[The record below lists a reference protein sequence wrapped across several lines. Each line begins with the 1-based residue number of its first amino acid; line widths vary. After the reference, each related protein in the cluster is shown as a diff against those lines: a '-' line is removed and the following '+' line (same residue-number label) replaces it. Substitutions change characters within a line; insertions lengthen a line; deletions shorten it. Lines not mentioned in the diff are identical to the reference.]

1 MDDCC
6 LTVPYNIIHIRPGEL
21 PIVYKRCEEL
31 GHGGFAKVFRAVNKN
46 TGEEVAIKVTS
57 REKLK
62 KPKAEQKHKSEVAI
76 QMSLHHPNIV
86 KAYDFFTDQFFTYL
100 VLELCPGG
108 SLKSLVR
115 QKKQLPEIETIKYLI
130 DILNGLCYLHDN
142 RIIHRDLKLDNFLID
157 KEGNVKIAD
166 FGLSTKLSYDD
177 ERKHSVCG
185 TPNYISPELLLDA
198 KKGISYEV
206 DIWAVGVA
214 TYGMLTGV
222 LPFQTKHTKDTYER
236 IKRCSYSFPPNCDLT
251 PGAKSFIQS
260 VLQLDPEMRPTA
272 LELQYCHWIQSR
284 KMQAKR
290 LALNNNNS
298 ISTSVLPSTTLNSLK
313 PRDALPFK
321 RDELRS
327 VSRSGSIKPLS
338 QNQNSSFKSSNINNS
353 SFKSSNL
360 NSSIKQ
366 STTNIS
372 TNRPVKINFASN
384 LQNKK
389 TAPKIPNP
397 IISKQ
402 QAELDKIKQ
411 AIATTRLNNELLK
424 QDLLGRSKNNEN
436 AESNIS
442 QKNTSKDTIKP
453 PVSQNQNQVKQS
465 SIATTKKTEI
475 YYVFD
480 SKKPL
485 TENNNTGTRASSNQ
499 KDRSIN
505 EVQVTESEIKINNTG
520 EDKSALRTQNPLT
533 ERNAINIT
541 KDNNKSIDINKSIEI
556 QKVKD
561 KKTSHHLKEKREL
574 PEKIQMP
581 KYMVSR
587 FCDHNGLGY
596 LLMNGCVG
604 ACFKDGTRMILDPH
618 QTFIQYWETYQD
630 PDPKILDPNGSIETK
645 KISILKKFS
654 SSLKKSSSMFEIPNE
669 IFDRNEPMLHV
680 KYWMRTKD
688 VTLFRM
694 NNRNIQL
701 NFVDRRKLIIFWNI
715 RKLMSVSTI
724 YDYGE
729 LHKLHDVSKRPDG
742 DDEKWRLEM
751 AKQLLSIMSRGNA

>member
-6 LTVPYNIIHIRPGEL
+6 LTVPYNIIHLRPGEL

-76 QMSLHHPNIV
+76 QTSLHHPNIV

-115 QKKQLPEIETIKYLI
+115 QKKQLSEIETIKYLI

-157 KEGNVKIAD
+157 KDGNVKIAD

-284 KMQAKR
+284 KHLAKR
-290 LALNNNNS
+290 LALNSNTTT
-298 ISTSVLPSTTLNSLK
+298 ISTPLFSTSIGISNGLK
-313 PRDALPFK
+313 STEPAMLK
-321 RDELRS
+321 TNNYQS
-327 VSRSGSIKPLS
+327 TSRSGSVKPIS
-338 QNQNSSFKSSNINNS
+338 QNQNSSFKSSNLNNS

-366 STTNIS
+366 STTNTSSI
-372 TNRPVKINFASN
+372 RPPIKVNFASN

-389 TAPKIPNP
+389 TNISKVTSS

-424 QDLLGRSKNNEN
+424 QDLLGRPKNNEN
-436 AESNIS
+436 AESNLTENVNKDS
-442 QKNTSKDTIKP
+442 QKLSTITN
-453 PVSQNQNQVKQS
+453 NQTQSKQS
-465 SIATTKKTEI
+465 SIAVTNRHDG
-475 YYVFD
+475 YYGFD

-485 TENNNTGTRASSNQ
+485 SDNNSNMITKQ
-499 KDRSIN
+499 KDKSLN
-505 EVQVTESEIKINNTG
+505 EVQVTDSEIKIKNATEEPKNDG
-520 EDKSALRTQNPLT
+520 IDKCSS
-533 ERNAINIT
+533 INI
-541 KDNNKSIDINKSIEI
+541 KNNNKSTDLNRSIDINKI
-556 QKVKD
+556 KD
-561 KKTSHHLKEKREL
+561 KKIHHLKEKGKEL

-604 ACFKDGTRMILDPH
+604 ACFNDGTRMILDPH
-618 QTFIQYWETYQD
+618 QTFIQYWKTYQD
-630 PDPKILDPNGSIETK
+630 QSPQILDPNGSVESK
-645 KISILKKFS
+645 KIAILKKFS

-669 IFDRNEPMLHV
+669 IFDQDEPMLHV

-751 AKQLLSIMSRGNA
+751 AKQLLSIMSRGNS